1 MGVILALFSA
11 ASFAFMNVSVRKGV
25 RPGDEDNGVLTS
37 VIVNV
42 LIFSTLILFVT
53 ATSGIGAWSWTGIVV
68 FAAAGLTSTFIGR
81 TLLFGGIRRIGAAR
95 AAAIKNATP
104 LVTLAIALTV
114 LGEQLVA
121 LTGLGI
127 VLVMSGVFLIV
138 RESMERSAHDNLATD
153 PEDIVDVALEA
164 EALAEGAPLRSVGL
178 AGRTWSYVTGGVG
191 GQAPVGVALSLLAAL
206 TFGTAHAMRKV
217 GMDILPDALLGAAT
231 GSWAALVGYLVAAT
245 VRGQLGSVRRSVTA
259 RRPYFWLAGL
269 GGAMGQISFFAALD
283 FAPVSQVSVV
293 ASAEIVLTVLFAAI
307 ATHTEHISRR
317 LVLPATLVFGGA
329 IIIALAH

>member
-1 MGVILALFSA
+1 MGVILALVGA
-11 ASFAFMNVSVRKGV
+11 ASFALMNVSVRKGV
-25 RPGDEDNGVLTS
+25 RPGEEDNGVLTT
-37 VIVNV
+37 VIVSV
-42 LIFSTLILFVT
+42 LIYSPLILIVAAT
-53 ATSGIGAWSWTGIVV
+53 AGITAWSWIGIGVFVV
-68 FAAAGLTSTFIGR
+68 AGLASTFIGR

-114 LGEQLVA
+114 LGEQLVP

-127 VLVMSGVFLIV
+127 VLVMSGVFLII
-138 RESMERSAHDNLATD
+138 RESMQRSAHGNLATD
-153 PEDIVDVALEA
+153 PENIVDVALEA
-164 EALAEGAPLRSVGL
+164 EALAEGAPPRSVGL
-178 AGRTWSYVTGGVG
+178 AGRTWSYVTGDIG
-191 GQAPVGVALSLLAAL
+191 GQALVGITLSLVAAL
-206 TFGTAHAMRKV
+206 TFGAAHALRKV

-231 GSWAALVGYLVAAT
+231 GSWAALIGYLVAAT
-245 VRGQLGSVRRSVTA
+245 ARGQLGSVRRSVTA

-269 GGAMGQISFFAALD
+269 AGAMGQLSFFAALN

-307 ATHTEHISRR
+307 ATHTEHITRR

-329 IIIALAH
+329 AIIALAH